1 MDAIALGPALISVER
16 LYAFVAALV
25 MLIEFSL
32 LIRLLARMH
41 ARGTTA
47 PAHDTPPLSPSHW
60 FNRMLV
66 SWVIGAR
73 LTHVALHWASYQ
85 QAPLDILKLWQ
96 PGYHLLGGM
105 LAATLASL
113 WLLRRHGAI
122 RQVIALGSLTL
133 GLTAFLGLK
142 QLDPLGNDS
151 AIEAMPAITLNHLDR
166 RPVALNDI
174 QDERVIVNLWATWC
188 PPCRREMPLLAE
200 VDQAPGVTVVL
211 ANQGEQALA
220 VTRFLQSEQ
229 LTLEYALLDPAMQ
242 LMALAEAQ
250 GLPATLVFDGDGQ
263 LIERHIGELSRAQLD
278 ALLPASRP

>member
-1 MDAIALGPALISVER
+1 MDAIAVGPALISVER

-32 LIRLLARMH
+32 LLRLLTRVQPSDAAVH
-41 ARGTTA
+41 ASST
-47 PAHDTPPLSPSHW
+47 LSPSRW

-73 LTHVALHWASYQ
+73 LAHVALHWASYQ

-105 LAATLASL
+105 LAATLTSL
-113 WLLRRHGAI
+113 WLLRRHGMV
-122 RQVIALGSLTL
+122 RQVIALGSLAL

-142 QLDPLGNDS
+142 QFDPLGNTSTID
-151 AIEAMPAITLNHLDR
+151 AMPAITLHHLDR
-166 RPVALNDI
+166 RPVALDDI

-200 VDQAPGVTVVL
+200 ADQMPGVTVVL

-263 LIERHIGELSRAQLD
+263 LIERHIGELSRAQLN

>member
-41 ARGTTA
+41 ARGATA
-47 PAHDTPPLSPSHW
+47 PAYDSPPLSPSRW

-73 LTHVALHWASYQ
+73 LTYVALHWASYQ

-113 WLLRRHGAI
+113 WLLRRHGVI

-142 QLDPLGNDS
+142 QLDPLGS
-151 AIEAMPAITLNHLDR
+151 THSIERMPSITLHHLDR
-166 RPVALNDI
+166 RPVSL
-174 QDERVIVNLWATWC
+174 DEVRNQRVIVNLWATWC

-200 VDQAPGVTVVL
+200 VDARPDVTVVL

-220 VTRFLQSEQ
+220 VTRFLKSER

-242 LMALAEAQ
+242 LMGLADAQ
-250 GLPATLVFDGDGQ
+250 GLPATLIFDGEGR
-263 LIERHIGELSRAQLD
+263 LIERHIGELSRAQLQ
-278 ALLPASRP
+278 ALMPPSGS